1 MEWQVH
7 LSKRN
12 PEKVAGIALAAVIA
26 AVGGW
31 LLLRSPLFAVLG
43 LIFILGS
50 TTDFWLPMRYR
61 LDEKGASLKCGVSMS
76 AIEWPNVKSV
86 METTD
91 GVKLSPLAGEGK
103 SRLEAFRGVFL
114 RFENNRDEVLAK
126 IRSHMEEQCS
136 ISGKTI

>member
-12 PEKVAGIALAAVIA
+12 PEKLVGVALAALIA
-26 AVGGW
+26 FVGGW
-31 LLLRSPLFAVLG
+31 LLLKSPFFALLG
-43 LIFILGS
+43 LIFILGA

-61 LDEKGASLKCGVSMS
+61 LDDKGATLKCGVSTS
-76 AIEWPNVKSV
+76 AIEWPNVKTV
-86 METTD
+86 MEMPD
-91 GVKLSPLAGEGK
+91 GVKLSPLGGNGT

-126 IRSHMEEQCS
+126 IRSHTEEQCS
-136 ISGKTI
+136 ISGKTT